1 MGKSIVFYDGD
12 CGFCNRTVAYV
23 IKHEKSASIHFCAL
37 QSEFSK
43 AFFKELELP
52 EPDHS
57 TFYFYDG
64 NKMYSKSTAALRLAK
79 RFKFPTNL
87 LQVGWIFPRFIRDY
101 GYDLIAK
108 RRHRLSKGYCFLP
121 SKREKERFI

>member
-23 IKHEKSASIHFCAL
+23 IKHENGASIYFCAL
-37 QSEFSK
+37 QSDYSR
-43 AFFKELELP
+43 AFLKELQLP
-52 EPDHS
+52 EPDLS

-64 NKMYSKSTAALRLAK
+64 NKMHSKSTAALKLAK
-79 RFKFPTNL
+79 RFKFPVNL
-87 LQVGWIFPRFIRDY
+87 LQVGWIVPRFIRDY

-108 RRHRLSKGYCFLP
+108 IRQRLSKGYCFLP
-121 SKREKERFI
+121 SKTEKKRFI